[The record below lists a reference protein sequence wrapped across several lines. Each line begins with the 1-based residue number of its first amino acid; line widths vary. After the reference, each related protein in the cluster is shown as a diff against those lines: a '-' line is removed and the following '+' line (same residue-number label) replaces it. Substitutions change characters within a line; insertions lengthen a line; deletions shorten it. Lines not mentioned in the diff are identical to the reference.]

1 MKNILVLIDKSIYDT
16 IKPLIDTF
24 KKYLLENNYY
34 IEGLFYDDKDLNIY
48 KHFLNKDVVV
58 IFTNN
63 KTSFSNLFKFDKNE
77 LINHPKF
84 ILIQIGESSISLDYK
99 MNRLLFK
106 NICFKYSLN
115 NTEDIVFGNIKNK
128 DSITQEYLDKIVE
141 VGKLFNED

>member
-1 MKNILVLIDKSIYDT
+1 
-16 IKPLIDTF
+16 
-24 KKYLLENNYY
+24 
-34 IEGLFYDDKDLNIY
+34 
-48 KHFLNKDVVV
+48 
-58 IFTNN
+58 
-63 KTSFSNLFKFDKNE
+63 
-77 LINHPKF
+77 
-84 ILIQIGESSISLDYK
+84 